1 MKAGL
6 FVNINTGWPT
16 PSRWREV
23 RGLRYVRMLAY
34 DIQRTM
40 SLFALSAPP
49 TSKAIILLNNESEDV
64 GSDWA
69 GLELAC
75 ITLAIWARHYGVLD
89 RIAGVE
95 IGNELDL
102 WGVPYEQ
109 AVELWQR
116 AAEPLV
122 DDGLTPILGSLAG
135 PDWVNYLRNCHEMLA
150 DDGTYHVGGVAF
162 HPYGKRPEQYPYQI
176 GTGNLTEALDTVAS
190 ITGGVPIW
198 LTELGLKLRDATP
211 FSDDMDEALQLQG
224 RYVTDVLEQCEANQF
239 VRTVCLSMYS
249 DNMGAPGERGI
260 DGFGL
265 VNSDNTPR
273 LGWKAL
279 QDFCAKHNDT
289 ITESEVTTVP
299 PSGPFEIGPG
309 VEGVLKQLG
318 TEAATREIYQPQLGK
333 DGSRPHRECM
343 SIPKRLTRRVT
354 DWSTYSARIRCIS
367 IPQKNKPV

>member
-16 PSRWREV
+16 AERWQEV
-23 RGLRYVRMLAY
+23 HGLKYVRMLAY
-34 DIQRTM
+34 DIERAIA
-40 SLFALSAPP
+40 LFALTAPP
-49 TSKAIILLNNESEDV
+49 TSKAIILLNNESEGV
-64 GSDWA
+64 GSDWN
-69 GLELAC
+69 GLEMTC
-75 ITLAIWARHYGVLD
+75 ITLAIWARHYGVFD

-150 DDGTYHVGGVAF
+150 DDERYQTGGIAF

-176 GTGNLTEALDTVAS
+176 GTGNLTEALDTIAS

-224 RYVTDVLEQCEANQF
+224 RYVTDVLEQCEDNPI
-239 VRTVCLSMYS
+239 VRAVCLSMYS

-265 VNSDNTPR
+265 VNADNTPR

-289 ITESEVTTVP
+289 IIESEVTTVP

-333 DGSRPHRECM
+333 DGKPTPPGMHEYSETFDTEGNRLVYVFSTNKVHIY
-343 SIPKRLTRRVT
+343 SPKE
-354 DWSTYSARIRCIS
+354 
-367 IPQKNKPV
+367 